1 MDELKSWLSAHP
13 YRRGMPKTVLF
24 NQISKGKKEQNREIQ
39 KCLIRL
45 EEHGNVGCI
54 RLQQKNS
61 SIELISPEGYK
72 VKETEEVSKLR
83 EIFASQSEEN
93 NVFFLNKVELE
104 TFFESARKAKK
115 KSGIQSQDELMEI
128 LNYMQEENE
137 ITEVCESVYTTTE
150 ITFKIRTEVSRMLS
164 VSKVITLSQVKE
176 VFQTSRKNARLIFE
190 YTDRIGFTAKEGAQT
205 ERLAGNKLQRE
216 QIRGK

>member
-1 MDELKSWLSAHP
+1 M
-13 YRRGMPKTVLF
+13 
-24 NQISKGKKEQNREIQ
+24 
-39 KCLIRL
+39 
-45 EEHGNVGCI
+45 
-54 RLQQKNS
+54 QQENS
-61 SIELISPEGYK
+61 SIELISPEEYK

-83 EIFASQSEEN
+83 EIFASQSDEN
-93 NVFFLNKVELE
+93 KVFFLNKVELE
-104 TFFESARKAKK
+104 TFFESARKTKK

-176 VFQTSRKNARLIFE
+176 VFQTSRKNARLMLEVNTMPLQTDHLDIPIWQKYTMTIEEAAAYFHIGRSRIRAIVAENPYAPYVLMVGNRVQIKRKLFE
-190 YTDRIGFTAKEGAQT
+190 QFVDEANA
-205 ERLAGNKLQRE
+205 L
-216 QIRGK
+216 

>member
-1 MDELKSWLSAHP
+1 M
-13 YRRGMPKTVLF
+13 
-24 NQISKGKKEQNREIQ
+24 
-39 KCLIRL
+39 

-61 SIELISPEGYK
+61 GIELISPEGYK

-83 EIFASQSEEN
+83 EIFASQSDEN
-93 NVFFLNKVELE
+93 KVFFLNKVELE
-104 TFFESARKAKK
+104 TFFESARKTKK

-205 ERLAGNKLQRE
+205 ERSAGNKLQRE

>member
-1 MDELKSWLSAHP
+1 
-13 YRRGMPKTVLF
+13 MPKTVLL

-54 RLQQKNS
+54 RSQQENS
-61 SIELISPEGYK
+61 GIELISPEGYK

-104 TFFESARKAKK
+104 TFFESAKKTKK

-150 ITFKIRTEVSRMLS
+150 ITFKIRTEVSCMLS

-205 ERLAGNKLQRE
+205 ERSAGNKLQRE
-216 QIRGK
+216 